1 LGNLTTPSSVQKLQR
16 ALHAKA
22 KAQPEFRFYALYDKV
37 WRADILEHAYRCCKA
52 NKGAAGVDEQEFADV
67 EAYGVERWLGELAQA
82 LREQKYRPEAVRR
95 VYIKKRNG
103 KLRPLG
109 IPTLRDRVCKTAAM
123 LVLEPIFEADLP
135 PEQYAYRAA
144 TGALDAVRQVHRLI
158 NTGHREVVDADLS
171 GYFDSI
177 PHAELMT
184 SVARRVVDRRLLHL
198 IKMWLEAPVEE
209 TDERGRKSRSTAN
222 RDQGRGIP
230 QGSPITP
237 LTQKIICFRAVVD
250 DNHLGRSHCLTDFAT
265 RGGPLPHYTCYRF
278 GRKRKEA
285 RMSTISTQTRRE
297 LVNAI
302 RDRYQAG
309 SSADKGRIL
318 DEFVK
323 LTGYHRKHA
332 IRVLGSSSSEPSLRS
347 PRSRLYDEAVRE
359 ALVLLWEAS
368 DRICGKRLKPLLP
381 ILLPA
386 LEKHG
391 HMCLDET
398 VRERLLAASAATVD
412 RLLASRRATAQSR
425 RKPRARPRASQ
436 SIPVR
441 TFADWKQPPPGFVEI
456 DLVAHCGD
464 SLEGS
469 FAYTLVLTD
478 IASGW
483 TECVALLVR
492 EGALVADALDRLR
505 TTMPF
510 PLRGIDSDNGSEF
523 INDTLL
529 AYCGRL
535 AIEFTRSRPHRKNDQ
550 AWVEQKNGSV
560 VRRLVGH
567 GRLQGLRAVEA
578 LARLYS
584 AARLFVNFFQPS
596 FKLADKNRV
605 GSRIRK
611 RYHPPKTPCARL
623 LASPSIDEGMKERL
637 LAVLATLD
645 PLRLLDEIR
654 TVQQHLAGLARGE
667 VLHVLP
673 HRDAD
678 LDRFLLSL
686 ATAWKDGE
694 VRPTHR
700 AGPKPKRHWR
710 TRPDPF
716 EAVWPR
722 VVTWLE
728 TEPDRTAKEL
738 LERLQAQG
746 AACSQRQLRTLQR
759 RVKAWRSL
767 AARRLVFM
775 APTRSLE
782 PAPPAAPADEHETLA
797 EA

>member
-1 LGNLTTPSSVQKLQR
+1 
-16 ALHAKA
+16 
-22 KAQPEFRFYALYDKV
+22 
-37 WRADILEHAYRCCKA
+37 
-52 NKGAAGVDEQEFADV
+52 
-67 EAYGVERWLGELAQA
+67 
-82 LREQKYRPEAVRR
+82 
-95 VYIKKRNG
+95 
-103 KLRPLG
+103 
-109 IPTLRDRVCKTAAM
+109 
-123 LVLEPIFEADLP
+123 
-135 PEQYAYRAA
+135 
-144 TGALDAVRQVHRLI
+144 
-158 NTGHREVVDADLS
+158 
-171 GYFDSI
+171 
-177 PHAELMT
+177 
-184 SVARRVVDRRLLHL
+184 
-198 IKMWLEAPVEE
+198 
-209 TDERGRKSRSTAN
+209 
-222 RDQGRGIP
+222 
-230 QGSPITP
+230 
-237 LTQKIICFRAVVD
+237 
-250 DNHLGRSHCLTDFAT
+250 
-265 RGGPLPHYTCYRF
+265 
-278 GRKRKEA
+278 
-285 RMSTISTQTRRE
+285 MSTISTQTRQE
-297 LVNAI
+297 LVKAI
-302 RDRYQAG
+302 RDRYLAG
-309 SSADKGRIL
+309 SLADKGRIL
-318 DEFVK
+318 DEFIA

-332 IRVLGSSSSEPSLRS
+332 IRVLGSSTAKPALRS
-347 PRSRLYDEAVRE
+347 SRSRLYDEAVRE

-391 HMCLDET
+391 HMSLDGG
-398 VRERLLAASAATVD
+398 VRERLLAASAATID

-441 TFADWKQPPPGFVEI
+441 TFADWKQPEPGFVEI

-469 FAYTLVLTD
+469 FAHTLVLTD

-492 EGALVADALDRLR
+492 ESTLVADALDRLR

-523 INDTLL
+523 INETVL
-529 AYCGRL
+529 AYCGTHG
-535 AIEFTRSRPHRKNDQ
+535 IEFTRSRPHRKNDQ

-560 VRRLVGH
+560 VRRLVGY
-567 GRLQGLRAVEA
+567 GRLEGLRAAEA
-578 LARLYS
+578 LARLYT
-584 AARLFVNFFQPS
+584 AGRLFVNFFQPS
-596 FKLADKNRV
+596 FKLAEKHRV
-605 GSRIRK
+605 GARVSK
-611 RYHPPKTPCARL
+611 RYHPPETPCARL
-623 LASPSIDEGMKERL
+623 LASPSIDAGMKERL

-654 TVQQHLAGLARGE
+654 TIQQHLAGLARGE

-678 LDRFLLSL
+678 LDRFLRSL

-700 AGPKPKRHWR
+700 VGPKPERHWR

-738 LERLQAQG
+738 LQRLQAEG
-746 AACSQRQLRTLQR
+746 AECSHRQLRTLQR
-759 RVKAWRSL
+759 RVKEWRSL
-767 AARRLVFM
+767 AARRLVF
-775 APTRSLE
+775 ATSTGRYSLHRRTDRFE
-782 PAPPAAPADEHETLA
+782 RFA